1 MAITTV
7 DVEVAIIFMLM
18 NKGIILVSQ
27 EILNV

>member
-18 NKGIILVSQ
+18 NKEIILVFQ

>member
-18 NKGIILVSQ
+18 NKEIILVSQ